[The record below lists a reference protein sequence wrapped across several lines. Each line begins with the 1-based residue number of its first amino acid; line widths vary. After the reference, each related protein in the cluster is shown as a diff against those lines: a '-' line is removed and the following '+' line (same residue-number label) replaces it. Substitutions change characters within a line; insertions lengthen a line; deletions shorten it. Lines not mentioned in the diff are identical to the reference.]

1 MLQND
6 IYDLINERIKLRGKN
21 QFELKID
28 YNINPNLK
36 INRYKVEAYFFIPKS
51 LGINSKTYNTEN
63 FFEDIDSKIRF
74 KTPRMAINTLFDQEN
89 LESPY
94 WRVLRLM
101 RMVENK
107 EVSNRQI
114 IRELKM
120 LVCIIKSCL
129 GEEAL
134 KIVEI
139 LSHKEVDKHLWVLLY
154 DIDQIKAKFVA
165 IREKAET
172 TKLAEKVKTSFIFAD
187 EYLSLLIENNLINI
201 FNASEKQENGQEI
214 RKKLA
219 GYIRDEI
226 KHRIKENYESVPEK
240 SIDNES
246 IAYRGGKLKR
256 YFSSVLFLSLKEIK
270 RGRYLANILF
280 ALAAGLAMFIAIII
294 TIYSSLNYVIT
305 SLPFVTIGVLGYML
319 KDRMKD
325 WLKNFFVRKL
335 SHYFPRKSFHIYDSY
350 LDKNIGTFKNQA
362 SYVKIKELSGRI
374 KEIRDLDPLA
384 KLENGNSSEEIIKYE
399 RWVNLYTEIIERKH
413 ERTKNINDIIRF
425 NAFEFIQRCDDP
437 YFPHLSLS
445 KNEDKLETIKCGKT
459 YHLNVIFKFSYKV
472 KKGRSKFFVR
482 KVQAILD
489 KNGIKRLVMPTAA

>member
-1 MLQND
+1 MIQND

-74 KTPRMAINTLFDQEN
+74 KTPRMAISTLFDREN

-94 WRVLRLM
+94 LRVLRLM
-101 RMVENK
+101 RIAENK
-107 EVSNRQI
+107 KSSGRQI

-120 LVCIIKSCL
+120 LICIVKSCL
-129 GEEAL
+129 GEESL
-134 KIVEI
+134 RITEM
-139 LSHKEVDKHLWVLLY
+139 LNHKEVDKHLWALLY
-154 DIDQIKAKFVA
+154 EVDQIKEKFSELRK
-165 IREKAET
+165 IAET
-172 TKLAEKVKTSFIFAD
+172 ARLADKVKTSFIFAD

-201 FNASEKQENGQEI
+201 FNASEKQENGKEI

-226 KHRIKENYESVPEK
+226 KHRIQENYESVPEK

-246 IAYRGGKLKR
+246 ISYRGGKLKR
-256 YFSSVLFLSLKEIK
+256 YFSSVLFLSLKEIR
-270 RGRYLANILF
+270 RGKYLANILF

-294 TIYSSLNYVIT
+294 TIYSSLKYVIT

-325 WLKNFFVRKL
+325 WLKNFFVKKL

-350 LDKNIGTFKNQA
+350 LEKNIGTFKNQA
-362 SYVKIKELSGRI
+362 SYVKMKELKENIKEARNH
-374 KEIRDLDPLA
+374 DLLA
-384 KLENGNSSEEIIKYE
+384 RLEQGNNAEEIIKYE
-399 RWVNLYTEIIERKH
+399 RWVNLYTDIIERKH

-437 YFPHLSLS
+437 YFSHLSLS
-445 KNEDKLETIKCGKT
+445 KKEDKLETVRCGKT
-459 YHLNVIFKFSYKV
+459 YHLNVIFKFSYKSE
-472 KKGRSKFFVR
+472 KNKYKFFIR
-482 KVQAILD
+482 KVQAVLD
-489 KNGIKRLVMPTAA
+489 KNGIKRLIMPTST